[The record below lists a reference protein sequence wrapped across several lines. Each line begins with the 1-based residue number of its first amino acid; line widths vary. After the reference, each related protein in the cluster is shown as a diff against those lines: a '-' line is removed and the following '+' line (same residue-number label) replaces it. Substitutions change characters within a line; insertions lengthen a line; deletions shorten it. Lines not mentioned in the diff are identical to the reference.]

1 MKRPALLIVC
11 NALDDSTR
19 LVRNISTDSPA
30 ASRKVFLLAQALRL
44 AGVRPYVL
52 SLGRGKAN
60 GSFAFHRRTVRRVD
74 GVAVVY
80 APFSHIPL
88 VSELLSLFAL
98 VGTVLRVARHR
109 QKAVV
114 FYNRMTAYVPTLLMA
129 AAAGYRNVL
138 DLEDGEIAGAGHGAM
153 KDRLARWVPRLFDRL
168 CSGGALLACSALAGK
183 TEVRPVHCYYG
194 TAVDA
199 STGTRWS
206 SPSLSFLMAGSL
218 MPETGA
224 DTLIQAI
231 QLLRREAPEWVRQIC
246 FEVTGKGP
254 SLDGFK
260 VLASEPGAPQVIVH
274 GRTTD
279 AQYREILDHC
289 AVGLALKPI
298 GGSLADTTFPSKV
311 IEFAG
316 AGLLVLTTDISD
328 VRQLLGAGAIYLT
341 GNEPE
346 ELVAQLR
353 RVADDRSAARACA
366 EHGRSAVLER
376 CSPQLAGRD
385 VAHFIFGHNN
395 V

>member
-1 MKRPALLIVC
+1 MKSPAILIVC

-19 LVRNISTDSPA
+19 LERGITTDSPA

-52 SLGRGKAN
+52 SLGRGKVN
-60 GSFAFHRRTVRRVD
+60 GSFAFHRRSVRRVD

-80 APFSHIPL
+80 APFSHIFL

-109 QKAVV
+109 RKAVV
-114 FYNRMTAYVPTLLMA
+114 FYNRMTAYVPTLLTS

-138 DLEDGEIAGAGHGAM
+138 DLEDGEIANAGDAAI
-153 KDRLARWVPRLFDRL
+153 KDRLTRMMSRLFDRL
-168 CSGGALLACSALAGK
+168 CSGGAMLACSALANK
-183 TEVRPVHCYYG
+183 TKVRPVHCYYG
-194 TAVDA
+194 TAVGEA
-199 STGTRWS
+199 TNMRWS
-206 SPSLSFLMAGSL
+206 NPRLSFLMAGSL

-224 DTLIQAI
+224 DNLIQAI
-231 QLLRREAPEWVRQIC
+231 RLLRRDAPGWSQQLC

-254 SLDGFK
+254 SLGDFK
-260 VLASEPGAPQVIVH
+260 VLASEPGMPQIIVH

-279 AQYREILDHC
+279 AEYRAILDHC
-289 AVGLALKPI
+289 AVGLALKPN
-298 GGSLADTTFPSKV
+298 GGPLADTTFPSKV

-316 AGLLVLTTDISD
+316 AGMLVLTTDISD
-328 VRQLLGAGAIYLT
+328 VRQLLGAGAMYLT
-341 GNEPE
+341 DNNPE
-346 ELVAQLR
+346 ELVDQMK
-353 RVADDRSAARACA
+353 RVADDRTAARACA
-366 EHGRSAVLER
+366 EQGRSAVLER

-385 VAHFIFGHNN
+385 VADFIFGQT

>member
-19 LVRNISTDSPA
+19 LLRNISTDSPA

-60 GSFAFHRRTVRRVD
+60 GSFAFHRRSVRRVD

-98 VGTVLRVARHR
+98 VGTVLRVGRRR

-114 FYNRMTAYVPTLLMA
+114 FYNRMTAYVPTLLTA

-138 DLEDGEIAGAGHGAM
+138 DLEDGEVAGAGHGAI
-153 KDRLARWVPRLFDRL
+153 KDRLARLVPWLFDRS
-168 CSGGALLACSALAGK
+168 CDGGALLACSALASK

-194 TAVDA
+194 TAVGEA
-199 STGTRWS
+199 SKTRWS

-224 DTLIQAI
+224 DTLIKAI
-231 QLLRREAPEWVRQIC
+231 RLLRREASECARPMR

-260 VLASEPGAPQVIVH
+260 ELASEPGAPEVIVH

-279 AQYREILDHC
+279 AQYREILDRC
-289 AVGLALKPI
+289 EVGLALKPI
-298 GGSLADTTFPSKV
+298 GGPLADTTFPSKV

-328 VRQLLGAGAIYLT
+328 VRKLLGAGAIYLT

-346 ELVAQLR
+346 ALVAQLR
-353 RVADDRSAARACA
+353 RVAGDRTAARACA
-366 EHGRSAVLER
+366 EQGASAVVNR
-376 CSPQLAGRD
+376 CSPQLAGRA
-385 VAHFIFGHNN
+385 VANFIFGRT